1 MAHFI
6 EILGAHGP
14 RRFVQNT
21 PRPDPLP
28 QGERGSNSPLAALI
42 SIRALAFCVALAA
55 SPTLVRAADK
65 GAPAPAPAPAPPAE
79 KKAAALVP
87 FEMLASN
94 HMVVEA
100 KVNGKGPFRLV
111 FDLGAPITL
120 LSNKAA
126 EAAGV
131 VAKDAPRS
139 FLFSM
144 RGEQQVK
151 TLEVGELT
159 AKGLPVI
166 VLDHPALTALAGAFR
181 RPLDG
186 IIGFTFF
193 ARYRTTID
201 YQASRMSFEP
211 VDFQVRNLMKDLPE
225 RLIGPKEAKR
235 RVLAPGGLFGLCVA
249 EPAEDFAS
257 AGVKVVTVLPGSPAE
272 TAGIKPGDE
281 LTALDGRW
289 TASIADTYAAAAAA
303 TPGRAVKAEILR
315 EGKMLTVEVV
325 PADGI

>member
-1 MAHFI
+1 MAT
-6 EILGAHGP
+6 HGS
-14 RRFVQNT
+14 RISV
-21 PRPDPLP
+21 
-28 QGERGSNSPLAALI
+28 AALM
-42 SIRALAFCVALAA
+42 LAMAMAMTMSTA
-55 SPTLVRAADK
+55 RGADNDK
-65 GAPAPAPAPAPPAE
+65 GGPAVAAAPAVE
-79 KKAAALVP
+79 KKGGAVVP

-126 EAAGV
+126 EAAEV
-131 VAKDAPRS
+131 VGKDTPRS

-144 RGEQQVK
+144 RGEQEVK

-159 AKGLPVI
+159 AKGVPVI
-166 VLDHPALTALAGAFR
+166 VLDHPALSALAGAFR
-181 RPLDG
+181 KPLDG

-201 YQASRMSFEP
+201 YQTSRMTFEP

-225 RLIGPKEAKR
+225 RLVGSKTAKR
-235 RVLAPGGLFGLCVA
+235 RVLAPAGLFGLSVA
-249 EPAEDFAS
+249 EPADGLGVGA
-257 AGVKVVTVLPGSPAE
+257 AGVKVVAVLPGSPAG

-289 TASIADTYAAAAAA
+289 TTSIADTYAAAAAA
-303 TPGRAVKAEILR
+303 KPGRAVKIDVLRDGKVLTLEI
-315 EGKMLTVEVV
+315 V